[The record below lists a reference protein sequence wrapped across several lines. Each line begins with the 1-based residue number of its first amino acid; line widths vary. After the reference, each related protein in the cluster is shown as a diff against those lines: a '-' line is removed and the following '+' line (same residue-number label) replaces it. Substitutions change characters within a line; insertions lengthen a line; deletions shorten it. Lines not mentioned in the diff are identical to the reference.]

1 MEIVKRELIRHSLL
15 ITKATETIYSN
26 PNHLRGT
33 EAYYDKKKL
42 WELSQW
48 VRSERQLMTSNDLQ
62 FLETILQKYS
72 F

>member
-1 MEIVKRELIRHSLL
+1 MEIVTKELIRHSLL
-15 ITKATETIYSN
+15 ITKAWETIYSN
-26 PNHLRGT
+26 PTHLRGV

-42 WELSQW
+42 WDLVEL
-48 VRSERQLMTSNDLQ
+48 VRENRQLMNVNDLQ

>member
-1 MEIVKRELIRHSLL
+1 MEITKRELIRHSLL

-26 PNHLRGT
+26 PTHLRGV

-42 WELSQW
+42 WDLTQW
-48 VRSERQLMTSNDLQ
+48 VRYERQLMTIKDLQ

>member
-1 MEIVKRELIRHSLL
+1 MEIANKELIRHSLL

-33 EAYYDKKKL
+33 DAYYDKKKL
-42 WELSQW
+42 WDLTQL
-48 VRSERQLMTSNDLQ
+48 VRYERQLMSVRDLQ

>member
-26 PNHLRGT
+26 PNHLRGV

-42 WELSQW
+42 WDLSNW
-48 VRSERQLMTSNDLQ
+48 VRLERQLMTSDDLQ

>member
-26 PNHLRGT
+26 PTHLRGV

-42 WELSQW
+42 WDLSNW
-48 VRSERQLMTSNDLQ
+48 VRSERQLMTSDDLQ